1 MVCPH
6 CGEEIP
12 DGVAYCNECGGDV
25 NAAPSTPSPRLAGA
39 TATAGTMSTERNRAR
54 RMSETDEKIQNTGLG
69 ISIVF
74 ILALGIVVICL
85 IALFLLLRH

>member
-25 NAAPSTPSPRLAGA
+25 NAAPSTPSPRLAGTTDTGS
-39 TATAGTMSTERNRAR
+39 TARNHAR